1 MSRRT
6 LDENE
11 FLDVLARCPCSLEQS
26 GLFRAFTEEVCG
38 GGTSLR
44 ARREAVVKDAAE
56 SVADEEPKKKGEKK
70 GK

>member
-1 MSRRT
+1 
-6 LDENE
+6 
-11 FLDVLARCPCSLEQS
+11 
-26 GLFRAFTEEVCG
+26 VCG

-56 SVADEEPKKKGEKK
+56 SVADEEPKKKK